1 VPFELVIVTPHR
13 EVYRDR
19 VDGVVLPGSEGEFGV
34 LESHERF
41 LSPLRVGQA
50 EIRKGSETLLAAIA
64 SGFARVEGQSVSVLV
79 DACELAGEID
89 VARARAAEE
98 QARQALGMLGLQADP
113 EERARNE
120 AELLWAQTLIA
131 TAERKGTLLV
141 QKFRNRE
148 NQPRIGSAG
157 RGF

>member
-1 VPFELVIVTPHR
+1 VPFELVIVTPNR

-50 EIRKGSETLLAAIA
+50 EIRKGSETLRAAIA
-64 SGFARVEGQSVSVLV
+64 SGFARVEGRSVSVLV

-89 VARARAAEE
+89 VERARAAEQ
-98 QARQALGMLGLQADP
+98 QAREELGMLGLQADP
-113 EERARNE
+113 EARARHE
-120 AELLWAQTLIA
+120 AELLWAQTLLA
-131 TAERKGTLLV
+131 TAERKVGTLVVL
-141 QKFRNRE
+141 
-148 NQPRIGSAG
+148 
-157 RGF
+157 

>member
-34 LESHERF
+34 LENHERF
-41 LSPLRVGQA
+41 LSPLLMGQA
-50 EIRKGSETLLAAIA
+50 EIRKGGETLHAAIA

-89 VARARAAEE
+89 VAGARREE
-98 QARQALGMLGLQADP
+98 QSAREALGMLGLQADP
-113 EERARNE
+113 EFRAQHQ
-120 AELLWAQTLIA
+120 AALAWAQTLLA
-131 TAERKGTLLV
+131 AAER
-141 QKFRNRE
+141 
-148 NQPRIGSAG
+148 AG
-157 RGF
+157 RR